1 MQLYVFFQEAQ
12 RKRPHRVYYGS
23 EDLARHHP
31 GNEAR
36 GMLATFDFAAD
47 GVRHEKGSTFV
58 SLISV
63 EGVVYKLGVAS
74 ETKAGEWVRRLNALL
89 AYCRKKE
96 GLINQI
102 LSDERS
108 GDEKENLIQRYLAAD
123 SAWSNRAIT
132 PQPPTMQEHLLF
144 YFNGIFRNQRNSKCS
159 CSLASSQEGAFFSKE
174 ALHRDGLRQIQG
186 GAAGPGT

>member
-1 MQLYVFFQEAQ
+1 
-12 RKRPHRVYYGS
+12 
-23 EDLARHHP
+23 
-31 GNEAR
+31 
-36 GMLATFDFAAD
+36 MLATFDFAAD

-159 CSLASSQEGAFFSKE
+159 RSLCVFS
-174 ALHRDGLRQIQG
+174 G
-186 GAAGPGT
+186 GSLLLKRSAAQRLSTSDTRRSCRPWNVG